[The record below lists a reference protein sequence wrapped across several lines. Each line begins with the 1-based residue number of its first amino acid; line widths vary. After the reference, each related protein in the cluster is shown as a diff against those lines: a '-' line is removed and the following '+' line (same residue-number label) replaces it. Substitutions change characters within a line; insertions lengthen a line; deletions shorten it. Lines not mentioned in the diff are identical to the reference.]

1 MSRSVVSSDHEPTTS
16 PAEPTEPDRR
26 ERPDGTEQAGA
37 EAFRRAPL
45 DRRTMFRRAGMVAL
59 IGGGATALAACS
71 GSDSAAPAASSAAP
85 ASTAPASTAPSEA
98 ATSAS
103 PSSSASTSESPSASA
118 SESSAGAAPSSAGP
132 TADAA
137 HTVAKSDVAEGG
149 GTIGS
154 DFVVTQPAAG
164 TYKAFSN
171 VCTHQGCL
179 VNKITNGTIDCPC
192 HGSKYSIKDGS
203 VTAGPAPRPLPSKT
217 VTASGDNLL
226 IGT

>member
-1 MSRSVVSSDHEPTTS
+1 MSRSVASSDHEPTPSLAEADPGTR
-16 PAEPTEPDRR
+16 PA
-26 ERPDGTEQAGA
+26 GTDQAGA
-37 EAFRRAPL
+37 DAFRRAPL

-59 IGGGATALAACS
+59 IGGGVTALAACS
-71 GSDSAAPAASSAAP
+71 GSDSAAPAASSA
-85 ASTAPASTAPSEA
+85 TPASTAPSAA

-103 PSSSASTSESPSASA
+103 PSSGTSTSESPSASA
-118 SESSAGAAPSSAGP
+118 SETSASAAPSSAGP

-149 GTIGS
+149 GKIGS
-154 DFVVTQPAAG
+154 DFVITQPAAG

-179 VNKITNGTIDCPC
+179 VNKIADGTIDCPC

-203 VTAGPAPRPLPSKT
+203 VTAGPAPSPLPSKT

-226 IGT
+226 VGT